1 VEVAI
6 TALGYGL
13 RPPFV
18 LRGASRAVLQGALRL
33 DFSGP
38 YGLPGAFV
46 TPAGDR
52 LTGLRQIMPTCGDSL
67 PFSVQAHG
75 QLEGSFALTLPSG
88 AAILL
93 PLIQMGPGRYFGQ
106 IPPGGKP
113 GVYHLEVN
121 GVSGFPLFSDYLYC
135 GVPYLSPPPRAV
147 YPADARSLSP
157 AEHAARQLWLPA
169 LYP

>member
-1 VEVAI
+1 MS
-6 TALGYGL
+6 
-13 RPPFV
+13 RPTLYPEATR
-18 LRGASRAVLQGALRL
+18 LPPPLSSRHPARPRLSHWRAPAVR
-33 DFSGP
+33 
-38 YGLPGAFV
+38 
-46 TPAGDR
+46 
-52 LTGLRQIMPTCGDSL
+52 
-67 PFSVQAHG
+67 
-75 QLEGSFALTLPSG
+75 
-88 AAILL
+88 
-93 PLIQMGPGRYFGQ
+93 
-106 IPPGGKP
+106 P